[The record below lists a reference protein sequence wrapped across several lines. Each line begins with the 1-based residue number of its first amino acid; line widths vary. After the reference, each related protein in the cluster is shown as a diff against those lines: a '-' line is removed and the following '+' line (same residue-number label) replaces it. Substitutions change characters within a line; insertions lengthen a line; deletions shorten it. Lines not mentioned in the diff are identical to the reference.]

1 LQNFQKK
8 GKKIM
13 KVLLAGGGTAGHIN
27 PALAIAGYIKNKRND
42 AEFLFIGNRGGMEQ
56 RLVPQAGFDIKSIT
70 ISGFKRSFSPKS
82 MLENVKTVSRTF
94 TSSREAK
101 KIIAEFKPD
110 ICIGTGGYV
119 SGPVIRTAAK
129 MGIPCIIH
137 EQNAYPGITNKM
149 LAKSVKK
156 VMLAVPDAKKYFDK
170 NVDFVITGNPVRQE
184 ILTAKKE
191 ESRKELGLD
200 NRPVVLS
207 FGGSLGARKINEAVA
222 DLVARS
228 GIDGRYQHIHAY
240 GSYGDWFPQL
250 VEEKGTDIADCSNLD
265 IRPYIDNMP
274 TCMAA
279 ADLVICRAGAI
290 TLSEIQ
296 AMGKPAILIPSPNVA
311 ENHQYHNAMALV
323 NAGAADII
331 EEKDLTGAALM
342 RKTDKMLLNPEKLE
356 KYSEKSRKMAIT
368 DANERIYSVVKKVL
382 GLV

>member
-56 RLVPQAGFDIKSIT
+56 RLVPQAGYEIKSIT

-356 KYSEKSRKMAIT
+356 KYSENSRKMAIT